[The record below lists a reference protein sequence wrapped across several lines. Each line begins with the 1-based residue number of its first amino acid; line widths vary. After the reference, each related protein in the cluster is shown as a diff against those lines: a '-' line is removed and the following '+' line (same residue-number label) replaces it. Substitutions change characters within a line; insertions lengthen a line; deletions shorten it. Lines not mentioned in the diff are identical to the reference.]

1 MRAIVRDEYTPTADA
16 LRLRELPVPVPGA
29 GQVLVRVHAASF
41 GQDVWHVMAGLPL
54 LARPAFGLPR
64 PKQPVLGGDLA
75 GIVEAVGDGVAGFAI
90 GDRVLGRG
98 DGTFADCAIARA
110 ELLAV
115 LPDAVDWVTAAAL
128 PVSGS
133 TALNAVRAG
142 RVREGRRV
150 LVIGAAGGVGHLIVQ
165 LAVDAGAVV
174 TGVCRPE
181 ADDFVRSL
189 GAVRTLD
196 YGFADRPADAD
207 GRYDIILDTGGR
219 RKLRL
224 LRRHLASDGTI
235 VVVGGEGG
243 GSVLGGFQRSIFAPL
258 AAIGSK
264 QRMVGLVSTDSGPVL
279 AELAALVAS
288 GRIRPRVHAT
298 LPLERAADGMRMMR
312 AGGVRGKI
320 ALEL

>member
-1 MRAIVRDEYTPTADA
+1 MRAIVRDEYTPTADT

-29 GQVLVRVHAASF
+29 GQVLVRVHAASL

-75 GIVEAVGDGVAGFAI
+75 GSVEAVGDGVVGFAI

-98 DGTFADCAIARA
+98 EGTFADFALARA
-110 ELLAV
+110 DLLAA
-115 LPDAVDWVTAAAL
+115 LPDPVDWVTAAAL
-128 PVSGS
+128 PVSGT
-133 TALNAVRAG
+133 TAMDAVRAG
-142 RVREGRRV
+142 RIREGQRV
-150 LVIGAAGGVGHLIVQ
+150 LVIGAAGGVGHLIAQ
-165 LAVDAGAVV
+165 LAVDADAVV

-181 ADDFVRSL
+181 ADEFVRSL
-189 GAVRTLD
+189 GAVRTRD

-207 GRYDIILDTGGR
+207 ARYDVILDTGGR
-219 RKLRL
+219 RPLRV
-224 LRRHLASDGTI
+224 LRRHLAADGTI

-243 GSVLGGFQRSIFAPL
+243 GAVLGGFQRSIFAPL
-258 AAIGSK
+258 AGIGSK
-264 QRMVGLVSTDSGPVL
+264 QRIVGLVSNDSGPVT

-288 GRIRPRVHAT
+288 GRISPRIHAT
-298 LPLERAADGMRMMR
+298 LPLEQAPEGMRMLR